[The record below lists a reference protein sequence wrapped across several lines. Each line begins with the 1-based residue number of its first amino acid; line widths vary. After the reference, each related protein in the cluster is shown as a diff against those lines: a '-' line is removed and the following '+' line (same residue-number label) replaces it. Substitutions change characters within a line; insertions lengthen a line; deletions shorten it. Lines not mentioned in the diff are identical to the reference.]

1 MLGSRKP
8 SLKMQWYATGSVQA
22 NASRPDQRCAGFTQ
36 RGFGHGSFRK
46 IHAAVR
52 SWKHAS
58 TAAAVANPAF
68 RWIGSLKKR
77 RK

>member
-1 MLGSRKP
+1 MN
-8 SLKMQWYATGSVQA
+8 A
-22 NASRPDQRCAGFTQ
+22 NASRPDQRCTGLTQ
-36 RGFGHGSFRK
+36 AGFGHGSLRK
-46 IHAAVR
+46 IQAAVR

-68 RWIGSLKKR
+68 RWIGSEKKS